1 MSAIKTYVKDFW
13 FKKDPDQNQR
23 LKSIL
28 YYVFPV
34 VIIHFALYKGLYSI
48 GTLSIDSYF
57 NNSISLELLKK
68 ILQNIYFIIVLIIAV
83 AVFRKKLFLSW
94 TSFESG
100 KIIKRVVVIIALILA
115 WYYSSYDYN
124 FYFNQSHIFDR
135 VLLVC
140 FALAIYYRPIFILP
154 FLLLL
159 FSIMMQFASFPY
171 YSTGISPFLL
181 IRILILFLAFVVY
194 KLLFKRFELS
204 IFVFLLCCLI
214 GTHYFTPGYGK
225 LNSEWIFNDHINYLI
240 AATYPNGWLS
250 FLNESSISSFIQ
262 FLDTF
267 NGHLRVFTLIVE
279 CGVLF
284 FFFHLKY
291 LRFILTCAI
300 VMHLGI
306 LMYSG
311 IFFWMWILLHLT
323 LLFIL
328 FKKDLPIH
336 NIFNRYYF
344 IAGLFLIGLGKFWAS
359 AGALSWLDS
368 PLSYTYVIEAKTED
382 GEVLNLHPNFFSCYD
397 YQFSLGNFKYL
408 NEEPRLNIVWGAT
421 DQSTS
426 HYLNSERSVK
436 EIFEHET
443 ENGKIYKD
451 EKSKQIFVDFIK
463 KFIGNRNKNLK
474 GEDNYTKYLQA
485 PELYWSFPY
494 DLPSKVNQKIT
505 EVTVNEITTYFTE
518 NEGFKIIRKKKVL
531 HLIMDL

>member
-1 MSAIKTYVKDFW
+1 MNAIKTYIKDFW
-13 FKKDPDQNQR
+13 LKKDPHRNQR

-34 VIIHFALYKGLYSI
+34 VIIHFVLYHGIYRI
-48 GTLSIDSYF
+48 GTLPIDSYF
-57 NNSISLELLKK
+57 NDSIGLELLKR
-68 ILQNIYFIIVLIIAV
+68 IFQNIYIIIAFIIAI

-100 KIIKRVVVIIALILA
+100 KIVKRVVVIIALILA
-115 WYYSSYDYN
+115 WYYASYDYN
-124 FYFNQSHIFDR
+124 FYFNQSHLFDR
-135 VLLVC
+135 LLLVC

-267 NGHLRVFTLIVE
+267 NGPLRVFTLIVE

-291 LRFILTCAI
+291 LRVILTCAI

-323 LLFIL
+323 LLFLL

-344 IAGLFLIGLGKFWAS
+344 IAGFFLIGLGKFWAS

-368 PLSYTYVIEAKTED
+368 PLSYTYIIEAKTED

-408 NEEPRLNIVWGAT
+408 NEKPRLNIVWGAT

-436 EIFEHET
+436 EIFEYEK
-443 ENGKIYKD
+443 EKGKVYQK
-451 EKSKQIFVDFIK
+451 EASKKIFIDFIK
-463 KFIGNRNKNLK
+463 TFITNRNNNLAA
-474 GEDNYTKYLQA
+474 ENDYIKYIKA
-485 PELYWSFPY
+485 PALYWTFPY
-494 DLPSKVNQKIT
+494 NSTFNVKQKIT
-505 EVTVNEITTYFTE
+505 ELTINEVTTYYTKH
-518 NEGFKIIRKKKVL
+518 EGYRKIRTKEMLNLKIEL
-531 HLIMDL
+531 